1 MPGLRWVLCGALGI
15 VLGTASSPRL
25 EGLLHTPIEISG
37 VDEALANEILS
48 SRIETFSNEEKKP
61 FTPLLPKDFEVLYD
75 ILNRNLRSVL
85 AKADNYCQW
94 IADRNLP
101 NNDDEKHSLF
111 QEWLTTESENA
122 YNSARSQLKSRA
134 LEVFEYAAEL
144 KGVFSPSYYEAFGFN
159 STQTMRPHVKDL
171 EDAGLLVSTQDEG
184 DKRRKTIQITPKG
197 WLVNYALAN
206 RKVRQLSLDINT
218 EIPL

>member
-1 MPGLRWVLCGALGI
+1 MPGLRWVLCRALGI

-48 SRIETFSNEEKKP
+48 SRIETFSNEEKKT

-101 NNDDEKHSLF
+101 
-111 QEWLTTESENA
+111 
-122 YNSARSQLKSRA
+122 RA
-134 LEVFEYAAEL
+134 C
-144 KGVFSPSYYEAFGFN
+144 
-159 STQTMRPHVKDL
+159 
-171 EDAGLLVSTQDEG
+171 
-184 DKRRKTIQITPKG
+184 
-197 WLVNYALAN
+197 
-206 RKVRQLSLDINT
+206 
-218 EIPL
+218 